1 VISMREK
8 DIIHAA
14 YIREH
19 FELMGQTISSAMAFR
34 DKYVMKNLAIQNNIK
49 VPIFSKVNTFFDVVN
64 FTNKNKFPV
73 VVKPRLGAGSV
84 DTFII
89 NNSLEMEEN
98 LRGVDLKNFI
108 IEEFIDGSIFHVDGL
123 IKDGEIEF
131 IIPSKYINEC
141 IEYKIGK
148 STSSFTLEKNNILYT
163 KLIKYTLILLKKF
176 PTPQNTTFHLEVF
189 ITHDGEII
197 LCEVASRTA
206 GGKIPK
212 CIEYRTGTDMNRTW
226 FRNQLGLLTEENS
239 VKREMLYGS
248 IQCAP
253 KHGKL
258 TSIPKELPFDWV
270 KLYEVYAKEGDF
282 YQGATSSVFAI
293 ASVIV
298 EGESEQ
304 DVTKRLNQ
312 VDEYIKLNTIYI

>member
-1 VISMREK
+1 MTILFLNSSSYSHTPIDKWTDDTDETIICITPAKNVAEYKEKLSEGKFEIVAIKDWEDKTTIDIAINTIYNKKIFNKVISMREK

-123 IKDGEIEF
+123 IKDG
-131 IIPSKYINEC
+131 
-141 IEYKIGK
+141 
-148 STSSFTLEKNNILYT
+148 
-163 KLIKYTLILLKKF
+163 
-176 PTPQNTTFHLEVF
+176 
-189 ITHDGEII
+189 
-197 LCEVASRTA
+197 
-206 GGKIPK
+206 
-212 CIEYRTGTDMNRTW
+212 
-226 FRNQLGLLTEENS
+226 
-239 VKREMLYGS
+239 
-248 IQCAP
+248 
-253 KHGKL
+253 
-258 TSIPKELPFDWV
+258 
-270 KLYEVYAKEGDF
+270 
-282 YQGATSSVFAI
+282 
-293 ASVIV
+293 
-298 EGESEQ
+298 
-304 DVTKRLNQ
+304 
-312 VDEYIKLNTIYI
+312 